1 MSFRL
6 RSYIFLPW
14 LQVCSN
20 AARVYVQEQIFDE
33 FREKILKKVQSI
45 RVGDPFDAQTQMGA
59 LISEDH
65 LKKVLSYVDGA
76 KKEVS
81 SSIQYINR
89 FHSTE

>member
-1 MSFRL
+1 M
-6 RSYIFLPW
+6 
-14 LQVCSN
+14 
-20 AARVYVQEQIFDE
+20 
-33 FREKILKKVQSI
+33 QSI